1 MSSETTGAAVAREEM
16 HAEGVAGVVDRV
28 VARYRRDPTCMV
40 QILREV
46 QEACDWISPE
56 AIDRL
61 QALLGV
67 PRTKI
72 EGVAG
77 FYAFFYL
84 QPRGRYRVLFSDNIT
99 DRMLGSKALIDR
111 LCNNLWIE
119 LGKVSEDGLVSVAQT
134 ACTGLCDQGPALLVN
149 NYAIGGLTP
158 QRIDEI
164 AELIRSRTP
173 MATWPAEYFR
183 VADNIRRAD
192 ILLGSEFVP
201 GDALRAARARTPD
214 EGLMASN
221 MRSWR
226 EGLPTGLGGPV
237 AVLDEIKRANL
248 RGRGGAGF
256 TTGLKWEACRNAP
269 LKAGQ
274 QRIVVCNADE
284 GEPGTFK
291 DRVLLNSFPDLVFE
305 GMTVAAYAVGATR
318 GFLYLRGEYRYL
330 LDHLSAVLAHRR
342 RAGLLGANILGI
354 PGADFD
360 IEIHVGAGAY
370 VCGEESALIESLEGK
385 RGTPRN
391 RPPFPVTNGY
401 LDQPTIVNNVETFA
415 AAAMIAL
422 KGGDWYAGI
431 GTRHSAGT
439 KILSVSGDCERPGI
453 YEYPFGV
460 SVRQVLADCGAR
472 DTQAVQVSGP
482 SGICVAAGEFDRI
495 IGFEDIPTAGAFTVF
510 DQRRDM
516 FVVARNYVHFFQH
529 ESCGFCTPCRVGTSL
544 LRNLMDKLHN
554 GAGSPYDFA
563 EIEKLNQL
571 LQSMSHCGLGHTA
584 CNPVLDTIAKFR
596 PVYEK
601 RMIHSQFTPAFDLD
615 RALAEAR
622 QMTGRDDA
630 GAHLTTAHGGN
641 A

>member
-1 MSSETTGAAVAREEM
+1 MALDEM
-16 HAEGVAGVVDRV
+16 HAQGVAGVVDRV

-61 QALLGV
+61 QVALGV

-84 QPRGRYRVLFSDNIT
+84 QPRGKYRVLFSDNIT

-158 QRIDEI
+158 ARIDEI

-173 MATWPAEYFR
+173 LATWPVEYFR

-192 ILLGSEFVP
+192 LLLGSEFIP
-201 GDALRAARARTPD
+201 GDALRAARARAPD

-291 DRVLLNSFPDLVFE
+291 DRVLLNSFTDLVFE

-318 GFLYLRGEYRYL
+318 GFVYLRGEYRYL
-330 LDHLSAVLAHRR
+330 LDHLNAVLAHRR
-342 RAGLLGANILGI
+342 RAGLLGADILGI

-460 SVRQVLADCGAR
+460 SVRQVLEDCGAR

-482 SGICVAAGEFDRI
+482 SGVCVAADEFDRV

-554 GAGSPYDFA
+554 GAGSPYDFT
-563 EIEKLNQL
+563 EIENLNRL

-596 PVYEK
+596 PAYEK
-601 RMIHSQFTPAFDLD
+601 RMIHSEFTPAFDLD

-630 GAHLTTAHGGN
+630 GAHLATGYGGN